1 MQLDAVQLELLYHK
15 LKATTEEM
23 GIALSRTARSTY
35 VKETQDFATALVN
48 AQGKFFAYPAV
59 TGVSGSVDLDCRN
72 LIAAVPDLKP
82 GDVLVTNHPYLAG
95 GVASHLPDLNLFKPY
110 FHDGKIVCY
119 GWSFVHCSDM
129 GGGVPSSISPAFD
142 NLFQEGFM
150 VPPMKLVEEGKVNES
165 FMQLFR
171 ANTRIPDVNDGD
183 LQAQF
188 TALAVGERRVAEIIA
203 QHGIETFMA
212 AQTGLPEYARQR
224 ALVVQKRIP
233 DGEYVFWDYMDDDFH
248 TAIPVRLR
256 VKMTVKS
263 GQINI
268 DLTGTDPQMAAA
280 YNVPTGGLRHP
291 WFTTK
296 MMHFLYTYDPQMPL
310 NYGMF
315 ENITITVPKGTIFN
329 PEAPAAVGVRH
340 VTGIRL
346 SDCLVGCL
354 GKAMSGLAPA
364 AAGGTVIPAVVAQTV
379 PETGRRLVTVIQAVA
394 GGAGAGP
401 KTDGADG
408 RDRSLANLMSAPTER
423 GETDVKVR
431 IEEYSMRADSGG
443 PGRHRGGTGVVYSIR
458 VLRDG
463 TEILGRGLERFVF
476 QPWGIEGGA
485 PGQPA
490 RVVLNLGTPEER
502 DLGKIAVVRAK
513 EGDLLTVMTPGGG
526 GYGDPFTRP
535 VADVL
540 RDVQLGFVSRA
551 AAKSDYG
558 VVFKAGAEAVDEAA
572 TAALRAGRT
581 ETTGFGFGKARL
593 AWETVFDDASMTR
606 LAVALLN
613 VPSAVRNT
621 VRTGLFEAV
630 IPGVTGQ
637 GPAALLVPG
646 FDAAAARARLAVVI
660 EQLEGRWSKRAA

>member
-1 MQLDAVQLELLYHK
+1 MKLDAVALELLYHK

-23 GIALSRTARSTY
+23 GIALARTARSTY

-59 TGVSGSVDLDCRN
+59 TGVSGTVDLDCRN

-82 GDVLVTNHPYLAG
+82 GDVLVTNHPFLAG
-95 GVASHLPDLNLFKPY
+95 GIASHLPDLNLLKPY

-142 NLFQEGFM
+142 SMFQEGFI
-150 VPPMKLVEEGKVNES
+150 VPPMKIVEEGRINDS
-165 FMQLFR
+165 FMRLFR
-171 ANTRIPDVNDGD
+171 ANTRIPEVNDGD

-188 TALAVGERRVAEIIA
+188 TALAVGERRVAEIIV
-203 QHGIETFMA
+203 QHGIDTFMA

-233 DGEYVFWDYMDDDFH
+233 DGDYDFWDYLDDDFH
-248 TAIPVRLR
+248 TAIPARLR
-256 VKMTVKS
+256 VSMRVRS
-263 GQINI
+263 GQIDL

-280 YNVPTGGLRHP
+280 YNVPTGGLRHS
-291 WFTTK
+291 WVTTK
-296 MMHFLYTYDPQMPL
+296 LLHFLYTHDPQMPL

-315 ENITITVPKGTIFN
+315 ENITVKMPKGTIFN

-340 VTGIRL
+340 VTGIRF

-354 GKAMSGLAPA
+354 AQALSGQAPA
-364 AAGGTVIPAVVAQTV
+364 ASGGTVIPAVVAQTV
-379 PETGRRLVTVIQAVA
+379 PETGQRLVTVIQAVA

-401 KTDGADG
+401 ETDGADG

-431 IEEYSMRADSGG
+431 VEEYAMRTDSGG
-443 PGRHRGGTGVVYSIR
+443 PGRQRGGTGVIYSIR

-476 QPWGIEGGA
+476 QPWGIEGGQ
-485 PGQPA
+485 PGRRA
-490 RVVLNLGTPEER
+490 RVVLNLGTPQEQ
-502 DLGKIAVVRAK
+502 DLGKIAVVKAK
-513 EGDLLTVMTPGGG
+513 EGDLFTIMTPGGG

-535 VADVL
+535 AAAVA
-540 RDVQLGFVSRA
+540 RDVRLGFVSLA
-551 AAKSDYG
+551 AARDEYG
-558 VVFKAGAEAVDEAA
+558 VAFKDGTAEPDEVA
-572 TAALRAGRT
+572 TEALRRSRQSTAGFC
-581 ETTGFGFGKARL
+581 FGPSRL
-593 AWETVFDDASMTR
+593 AWESVFDDPTMTR
-606 LAVALLN
+606 MAMLLLGL
-613 VPSAVRNT
+613 PSAVRNT
-621 VRTGLFEAV
+621 MRTSVFETAV
-630 IPGVTGQ
+630 PGVTDG
-637 GPAALLVPG
+637 GPALLAAPD
-646 FDAAAARARLAVVI
+646 FDAPAARARLAAVLTK
-660 EQLEGRWSKRAA
+660 LEARWAKAAA